1 MDISY
6 IILIF
11 LLEGDERDN
20 MNYFELEYT
29 GLIDNNKL
37 DNVVLQ
43 KQENEEIES
52 GLLNMILSKLYLKEF
67 YNDNMDDNDLCKK
80 LKIEIRSVHSYNDS
94 EIYINEDFAEIYDG
108 INPNNNV
115 KSRKI
120 NKDYEYLFKFIKDN
134 INEKDLGNIH
144 VIKFTTFEV
153 ERYKSV
159 VRSIYSDK
167 LKIKTNKFF
176 SRYIETKEFVF
187 YNISS
192 ESLYR
197 LMNNTNRIRN
207 ITEKEYKKELVKR
220 SFL

>member
-1 MDISY
+1 
-6 IILIF
+6 
-11 LLEGDERDN
+11 
-20 MNYFELEYT
+20 MNYFELGFT
-29 GLIDNNKL
+29 GLIDNNQL
-37 DNVVLQ
+37 DNGVLH

-52 GLLNMILSKLYLKEF
+52 GLLNMILFKLYLKEF
-67 YNDNMDDNDLCKK
+67 YSDNMDDNDLCKK
-80 LKIEIRSVHSYNDS
+80 LKIEIRSVHSYNNS

-108 INPNNNV
+108 INPNNNI

-134 INEKDLGNIH
+134 INEKNLDNIH
-144 VIKFTTFEV
+144 VIRFTTFEI

-159 VRSIYSDK
+159 VRSIYSAN
-167 LKIKTNKFF
+167 LKIKTSKFI
-176 SRYIETKEFVF
+176 SRPTATGEFVF

-197 LMNNTNRIRN
+197 LMKNTNRIRN

>member
-1 MDISY
+1 
-6 IILIF
+6 
-11 LLEGDERDN
+11 

-29 GLIDNNKL
+29 GLIDNNQL
-37 DNVVLQ
+37 DNGVLH
-43 KQENEEIES
+43 KQEDEEIES
-52 GLLNMILSKLYLKEF
+52 GLLNMILFKLYLKEF
-67 YNDNMDDNDLCKK
+67 YNDNIDDNDLCKK
-80 LKIEIRSVHSYNDS
+80 LKIEIRSLHSYNNS

-108 INPNNNV
+108 INPNNSI

-120 NKDYEYLFKFIKDN
+120 NKDYEYLFEFIKDN
-134 INEKDLGNIH
+134 INEKDLNNIH
-144 VIKFTTFEV
+144 AIKFTTFKV
-153 ERYKSV
+153 ERYKPV

-167 LKIKTNKFF
+167 LKIKTSKFI
-176 SRYIETKEFVF
+176 SGPTATREFVF

-207 ITEKEYKKELVKR
+207 ITEKEYKNKLVKR

>member
-1 MDISY
+1 
-6 IILIF
+6 
-11 LLEGDERDN
+11 
-20 MNYFELEYT
+20 MNYFELEFT
-29 GLIDNNKL
+29 GLIDNNQL
-37 DNVVLQ
+37 DNGVLH

-52 GLLNMILSKLYLKEF
+52 GLLNMILFKLYLKEF
-67 YNDNMDDNDLCKK
+67 YNDNMDDSDLCKK
-80 LKIEIRSVHSYNDS
+80 LKIEIRSVHSYSDS

-120 NKDYEYLFKFIKDN
+120 NKNYEYLFKFIKDN
-134 INEKDLGNIH
+134 INEKDLSNIH
-144 VIKFTTFEV
+144 VIKFTTFEI

-159 VRSIYSDK
+159 VRSIYSAK
-167 LKIKTNKFF
+167 LKIKTSKFI
-176 SRYIETKEFVF
+176 SRYRTTKELVF
-187 YNISS
+187 YDISS

-197 LMNNTNRIRN
+197 LLKNTNRIRN

>member
-1 MDISY
+1 
-6 IILIF
+6 
-11 LLEGDERDN
+11 

-29 GLIDNNKL
+29 GLINNNKL
-37 DNVVLQ
+37 DNLVLH

-52 GLLNMILSKLYLKEF
+52 GVLNMVLFKLYLKEF

-80 LKIEIRSVHSYNDS
+80 LKMEIRSIHSYNNS

-108 INPNNNV
+108 INPNNNI
-115 KSRKI
+115 KSGKI

-134 INEKDLGNIH
+134 INEKDLNNIH
-144 VIKFTTFEV
+144 VIKFTTFEI
-153 ERYKSV
+153 EKYKPV
-159 VRSIYSDK
+159 VIFINSDK
-167 LKIKTNKFF
+167 LRIKTNKSI
-176 SRYIETKEFVF
+176 SRYTSTNEFVF

-192 ESLYR
+192 ESLYT
-197 LMNNTNRIRN
+197 LMKNTNRIRN

>member
-1 MDISY
+1 
-6 IILIF
+6 
-11 LLEGDERDN
+11 

-29 GLIDNNKL
+29 GLIDNNQL
-37 DNVVLQ
+37 DNGVLH

-52 GLLNMILSKLYLKEF
+52 GLLNMILFKLYLKEF

-80 LKIEIRSVHSYNDS
+80 LKIEIRSVHSYNNS
-94 EIYINEDFAEIYDG
+94 EIYINEDFAEIYG

-144 VIKFTTFEV
+144 VIKFTTFEI
-153 ERYKSV
+153 ERYKTV
-159 VRSIYSDK
+159 VRSIYSSN
-167 LKIKTNKFF
+167 LKIRINKFI
-176 SRYIETKEFVF
+176 SRYSSTKEFVF
-187 YNISS
+187 YDISS

-197 LMNNTNRIRN
+197 LMKNTNRINN
-207 ITEKEYKKELVKR
+207 ITEKEYKNKLVKR
-220 SFL
+220 IFL